1 MSAGTVGPEETSN
14 LACRELRSS
23 GGVRGRRRGKGGGL
37 WYSDTSETLRRLV
50 ARAEMKQTQ
59 ELDTRIG
66 GLIVYTHEHTHT
78 IDSIPV
84 VALSVTSTLA
94 ILEAEAA
101 ERSAFYEEEL
111 PASSRSRGRPL
122 PDFISRAGVESSL
135 GIFYSCEIK
144 SGSGL
149 GTRLA
154 CSWCII
160 FEPTNLHDSKE

>member
-14 LACRELRSS
+14 LTCRELRSS

-101 ERSAFYEEEL
+101 ERSAFHEEEL
-111 PASSRSRGRPL
+111 PAASH
-122 PDFISRAGVESSL
+122 FISQPWKATPRFYLAGVESALRDKIWEWPGDEASL
-135 GIFYSCEIK
+135 QLVYCF
-144 SGSGL
+144 
-149 GTRLA
+149 
-154 CSWCII
+154 
-160 FEPTNLHDSKE
+160 